1 MSDCPVRREGAQ
13 TQSHWFGKGEEW
25 QMRLQGQLGT
35 EVLELGQLFFFFFS
49 TGSTRYQSLRT

>member
-35 EVLELGQLFFFFFS
+35 EVLELGHPKEDWP
-49 TGSTRYQSLRT
+49 

>member
-35 EVLELGQLFFFFFS
+35 EVLGLGQLFFFF
-49 TGSTRYQSLRT
+49 L